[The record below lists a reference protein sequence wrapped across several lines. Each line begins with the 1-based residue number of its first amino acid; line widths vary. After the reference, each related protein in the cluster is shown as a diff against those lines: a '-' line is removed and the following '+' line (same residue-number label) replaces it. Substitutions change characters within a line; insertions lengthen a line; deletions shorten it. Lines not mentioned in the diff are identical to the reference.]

1 MKKATDRRAM
11 VLIIAGLIFSLFT
24 ACAEMSGTAK
34 SASSAPVL
42 DRIQENKE
50 LVVGTAGSMPPFNMT
65 TKEGKVIGFEPDLA
79 EQIAKAMGVAL
90 KLEVMPFSELLN
102 ALETGKVDM
111 VLSNMTMTPGRN
123 LKVAFVG
130 PYYVSGKGL
139 LTKLETLAAAA
150 DTEEID
156 RRGPTLAA
164 LAGSTSESFV
174 KNALP
179 HASLVAT
186 KDYDEAVDF
195 LFQDKVD
202 GLIADH
208 PICIVSVLRYPEKK
222 LYALVTPLTYEP
234 IGVALPAGDPLL
246 VNWMDNFFMS
256 FTASG
261 KMKALGM
268 RWFGNGD
275 WLKELP

>member
-1 MKKATDRRAM
+1 MKKATGRSVM
-11 VLIIAGLIFSLFT
+11 VLMIAGLIFSLFT

-34 SASSAPVL
+34 STASAPVL
-42 DRIQENKE
+42 DRIQEKKE

-79 EQIAKAMGVAL
+79 EEIAKAMGVTL
-90 KLEVMPFSELLN
+90 RLEVMPFSELLN

-111 VLSNMTMTPGRN
+111 ILSNMTMTSARN

-139 LTKLETLAAAA
+139 LTKQETLAAAA
-150 DTEEID
+150 DTDEID
-156 RRGPTLAA
+156 GHGPTLAA

-174 KNALP
+174 KNSLP
-179 HASLVAT
+179 NASLVTT

-208 PICIVSVLRYPEKK
+208 PICIVSVLRYPEKN
-222 LYALVTPLTYEP
+222 LFALVTPLTYEP

-246 VNWMDNFFMS
+246 INWMDNFFMS

-261 KMKALGM
+261 KMKVLGM
-268 RWFGNGD
+268 QWFGNGD